1 MTPKY
6 TPEPLPNDSFL
17 EPGSHLE
24 PFAPSGSQITPKFHF
39 SSSPNETHLDPYVN
53 PEAQQ
58 NPQKSLKNA
67 QKMLIRK
74 TMGKSQESEP
84 SQTLKTSVLLQ

>member
-1 MTPKY
+1 MTP
-6 TPEPLPNDSFL
+6 NGSFWR
-17 EPGSHLE
+17 PGSHLGTCTL
-24 PFAPSGSQITPKFHF
+24 SGSQITPKFDP
-39 SSSPNETHLDPYVN
+39 SSSQNETHLDPQGD
-53 PEAQQ
+53 PETQQ

-74 TMGKSQESEP
+74 TKGESQESEA